1 MKTIATL
8 AFAAL
13 VAASAAGTAAAKH
26 PRADYAAY
34 AGAPIQE
41 FRFTQLYN
49 WQRTGDKSVVV
60 WTKPSTA
67 YLLTLKHNCDALRG
81 RVTVEI
87 GGVDG
92 IQGRLQA
99 GSGDVIIG
107 TSTTSSRIA
116 VWTDKADKLVFDK
129 QVSLSSGKTIYDA
142 VYDQKLGKIF
152 ATVDNRLVSFPFTP

>member
-1 MKTIATL
+1 MNRLSLLLAATAL
-8 AFAAL
+8 AVSAC
-13 VAASAAGTAAAKH
+13 ASMGQPAINY
-26 PRADYAAY
+26 ADYAGPAI
-34 AGAPIQE
+34 PE
-41 FRFTQLYN
+41 FTFSQLYN

-99 GSGDVIIG
+99 GSGDVIVG
-107 TSTTSSRIA
+107 QLRCS
-116 VWTDKADKLVFDK
+116 VE
-129 QVSLSSGKTIYDA
+129 TIQPLDLQRLHR
-142 VYDQKLGKIF
+142 DQ
-152 ATVDNRLVSFPFTP
+152 RS